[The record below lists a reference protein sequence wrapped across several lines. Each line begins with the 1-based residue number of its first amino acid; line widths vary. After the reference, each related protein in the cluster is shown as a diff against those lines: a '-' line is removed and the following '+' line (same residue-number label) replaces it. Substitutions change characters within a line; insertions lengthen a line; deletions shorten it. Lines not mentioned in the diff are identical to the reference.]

1 MRYTKRRPDFAIR
14 VVRPRYQAGRGFD
27 DVGYFPSGRV
37 GDNQTVWSDQLLSYS
52 FSEQLASV
60 GTDFT
65 FAITPELDRNGK
77 SWMDK
82 IRPRDVAVFT
92 EFGVVRYVGVIMRI
106 RYTGRMDDTP
116 NRSITISGMG
126 IGGILSSFKLVL
138 DQHVYQYNSTAQAE
152 NRKFITALQGALS
165 VEDSFR
171 QVMISA
177 YQSFI
182 RLMNAVGN
190 LDSDGGVGVVLS
202 RYLDYETGIDPDIKP
217 QFPVHFN
224 LYSAGANDIWSIW
237 EGMVQRPIHELFGRW
252 NAETDMYQIVFR
264 QAPFNPEDWA
274 SLPIHE
280 MDPLWVKSVEV
291 GLSDDDIY
299 TFFSSSLPGSGI
311 SREVSL
317 GVGEY
322 AQQAEVDR
330 EKWALYGYRP
340 MEMMFK
346 YFDRD
351 YLADFTGADS
361 LMGKMNRM
369 VRQWYERNA
378 EFLNG
383 TVETMTVPDTYVRV
397 GERLRYLNGEFY
409 VEGTSRS
416 WTYGGPMITNLTV
429 TRGYKYDDSG
439 EYIGPIRNLGT
450 SLKRSEVMS

>member
-14 VVRPRYQAGRGFD
+14 VVRPRYREGRGFD

-60 GTDFT
+60 DTEFT
-65 FAITPELDRNGK
+65 FAVTPELDRNGK

-92 EFGVVRYVGVIMRI
+92 EFGVVRYVGVVTRI

-116 NRSITISGMG
+116 NRSITISGSG
-126 IGGILSSFKLVL
+126 IGGILSSFKLLL
-138 DQHVYQYNSTAQAE
+138 DQHVHQYNSTVTTLNDRFRIYLE
-152 NRKFITALQGALS
+152 SALK

-177 YQSFI
+177 YTTFM
-182 RLMNAVGN
+182 RLMNVVGD
-190 LDSDGGVGVVLS
+190 LDSGAGVGVVLS

-217 QFPVHFN
+217 QFPMHYT
-224 LYSAGANDIWSIW
+224 LYSVGANDIWSIW
-237 EGMVQRPIHELFGRW
+237 EGMVQRPIHELYGRW
-252 NAETDMYQIVFR
+252 NAETDMYQIIFR

-274 SLPIHE
+274 SLISHDI
-280 MDPLWVKSVEV
+280 DPLWVKSVEV

-299 TFFSSSLPGSGI
+299 TFFSSYFPGSGI
-311 SREVSL
+311 SREVSM
-317 GVGEY
+317 GVAEY
-322 AQQAEVDR
+322 AQQIEIDQD
-330 EKWALYGYRP
+330 KWAFYGYRP
-340 MEMMFK
+340 MEMTFK

-351 YLADFTGADS
+351 YLADFTGTDA
-361 LMGKMNRM
+361 LAGEMNRM
-369 VRQWYERNA
+369 VRGWYEKNA

-383 TVETMTVPDTYVRV
+383 TVEMMTVPDAYVRI
-397 GERLRYLNGEFY
+397 GEKIRYLNGEFY

-416 WTYGGPMITNLTV
+416 WTYGGPMTTTLTV
-429 TRGYKYDDSG
+429 TRGYQYDDSG
-439 EYIGPIRNLGT
+439 EYIGPIRNLGR
-450 SLKRSEVMS
+450 SLKRSEVMA